1 MAFPAAGFF
10 LSVMFSVIFSL
21 GLNSVTQHHGAFSG
35 ILCSGILGGA
45 VVPLLIGFIA
55 DYWGL
60 RVGLTLVFIPLLY
73 ILSVSA
79 WAKPLVR
86 NQTVYSGK
94 NTPAS
99 P

>member
-1 MAFPAAGFF
+1 
-10 LSVMFSVIFSL
+10 MFSVIFAL

-45 VVPLLIGFIA
+45 VVPLLIGVVA
-55 DYWGL
+55 DHWGL
-60 RVGLTLVFIPLLY
+60 RVGLSLVFIPLLY

-79 WAKPLVR
+79 WARPLVR
-86 NQTVYSGK
+86 NQTVYSAK
-94 NTPAS
+94 DASASNTPAS